1 MTVAARV
8 APLADRFRAAKAA
21 AMEGVSVQR
30 ANDLDHSAA
39 GLAYHPLKQLNH
51 LAALVNR
58 ALQRPAISSLPI
70 EIQLNNIGFCNL
82 RCPQCPTH
90 GTDERHEIY
99 QAKSFTMPR
108 AAIEKAAADNFPHA
122 LKVATSGLG
131 EGLLHRDYDAIVAG
145 ASRFGVQIFT
155 NSNGTTLLPKRLR
168 GLFGISELRLSL
180 DGATPRTF
188 EAIRRGA
195 KFAKV
200 MRNILA
206 LTRANELLPPELRLI
221 GTINF
226 GICASNARDLPLI
239 VDMCAHLGLLAV
251 HGFFMEMSCNPA
263 YAADDIAKYPAYYKH
278 YYEQAMQRA
287 KARSIVINLPAP
299 RHDVEPDPKAGP
311 SSHDGLI
318 VPEIDDRYY
327 QQLPIYERLID
338 LSDIEPEV
346 EAMAVAALESAI
358 ERHESATPERKR
370 QANDEARTLHEALTA
385 DMNRTISSLPAAEA
399 MRLRHMHSSSR
410 EVNNCNFLLQYLNYQ
425 PDGAVFPC
433 CQADIAPVGDRSM
446 AARDILRSKA
456 METLLGEFRT
466 GQFRDICKGCVFN
479 ARKPEKHLFPM
490 KLG

>member
-1 MTVAARV
+1 MTIADRV
-8 APLADRFRAAKAA
+8 APLADRYRAAKAA
-21 AMEGVSVQR
+21 AMQGLSVQP
-30 ANDLDHSAA
+30 ANNLDHNAA

-58 ALQRPAISSLPI
+58 ALLRPVIDSLPI

-90 GTDERHEIY
+90 GTDARHEIY

-108 AAIEKAAADNFPHA
+108 LAIEKAAAENFPHV

-145 ASRFGVQIFT
+145 ATRYGVQMFT
-155 NSNGTTLLPKRLR
+155 NSNGTTLLPKRLK

-180 DGATPRTF
+180 DGATPLTF

-195 KFAKV
+195 KFPKV
-200 MRNILA
+200 MRNILV
-206 LTRANELLPPELRLI
+206 LTRANEVLPPELRLI

-226 GICASNARDLPLI
+226 GICASNARDLPLL
-239 VDMCAHLGLLAV
+239 VDMCAHLGLMAA
-251 HGFFMEMSCNPA
+251 HGFFMDMGYNPA
-263 YAADDIAKYPAYYKH
+263 HAADDIARYPAYYKH
-278 YYEQAMQRA
+278 YYEQAKQRA
-287 KARSIVINLPAP
+287 QARNILINLPAP
-299 RHDVEPDPKAGP
+299 RRDVEPDPKAGP
-311 SSHDGLI
+311 TSREGLI

-327 QQLPIYERLID
+327 QHLPIYDRLID
-338 LSDIEPEV
+338 VSDIEPEV
-346 EAMAVAALESAI
+346 EAMARVALESAI

-370 QANDEARTLHEALTA
+370 EAGDEAKSLHDALSA
-385 DMNRTISSLPAAEA
+385 EMHRAIGSLPPAEGT
-399 MRLRHMHSSSR
+399 RLRHMHASSR
-410 EVNNCNFLLQYLNYQ
+410 EVNDCNFLLQYLNYQ

-446 AARDILRSKA
+446 TPRAILRSDA

-466 GQFRDICKGCVFN
+466 GNFRDICRGCTWN
-479 ARKPEKHLFPM
+479 ARKTESQLFPM
-490 KLG
+490 KFG